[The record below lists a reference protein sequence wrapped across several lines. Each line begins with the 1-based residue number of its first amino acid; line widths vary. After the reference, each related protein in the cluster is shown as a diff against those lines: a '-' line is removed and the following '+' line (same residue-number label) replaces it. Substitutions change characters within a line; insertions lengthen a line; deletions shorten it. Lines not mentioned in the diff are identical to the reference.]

1 MHIDFVKYHATG
13 NDFILLDNTSGK
25 YNGLSAR
32 KVTLLCHRR
41 FGIGADGVILIEKHP
56 EWDFMMNYYNSDGK
70 LGTFCGNGSRAA
82 VHFAKQLGL
91 LKNKA
96 AHFIASDG
104 AHLAEFISDKEIRVR
119 MHEVKKYTR
128 SGKDIILDTGS
139 PHFIRFVKNS
149 DEIDVVKS
157 GRTIRNENRFM
168 PKGINVNFVEVENEK
183 SFRMRTYERGVEDET
198 WSCGTGTVAAA
209 IAYSILKNNNILK
222 QSYRISSPGG
232 KLKVSFERSSENVF
246 SKIWLQGNAIAVF
259 SGSVNI

>member
-1 MHIDFVKYHATG
+1 MQIDFIKYHATG
-13 NDFILLDNTSGK
+13 NDFILIDNISEK
-25 YNGLSAR
+25 YNGFRAG
-32 KVTLLCHRR
+32 KVTRLCHRR

-70 LGTFCGNGSRAA
+70 IGTFCGNGSRAA

-91 LKNKA
+91 CKEK
-96 AHFIASDG
+96 AHFMASDG

-119 MHEVKKYTR
+119 MHEVKEYAR

-139 PHFIRFVKNS
+139 PHFIRFVKNT

-157 GRTIRNENRFM
+157 GRAIRNEKRFM
-168 PKGINVNFVEVENEK
+168 PKGINVNFVEVENAG

-209 IAYSILKNNNILK
+209 IAYSVLKKNNILK

-232 KLKVSFERSSENVF
+232 KLKVSFERRAENSF
-246 SKIWLQGNAIAVF
+246 SKIWLQGNAIPVF
-259 SGSVNI
+259 SGSVEI